1 MFKGGLYSTLLTP
14 EIINRIVTCSAFLVG
29 FIDGGQLSHSA
40 CTLQVFIE
48 LLANVAY
55 LHLHSQDQY

>member
-14 EIINRIVTCSAFLVG
+14 EIINGIVTCSAFLVG

-40 CTLQVFIE
+40 RTL
-48 LLANVAY
+48 
-55 LHLHSQDQY
+55 